1 MIVDMDNISKINFEA
16 PKPAVSDTQTPNP
29 NQYSTSK
36 ASLKEK
42 FKKLIKNRK
51 FQVSLVIVVLV
62 IVLSALAVVIPT
74 LKTYQAVKVTYAQA
88 KVTAD
93 AIKKQN
99 IELASIELAKTKDD
113 LVVVQ
118 QNLHSMGYLKF
129 VPIASWYYNDADH
142 LVNAGFE
149 GLDAATILI
158 DSIKPYADLLGLKGQ
173 GSFVGGTAQQ
183 RIETAVKAMSKIT
196 PKIDEIADK
205 LSLVRKEIDQVEP
218 SHYPAIGPG
227 KKIRSGLENLR
238 TLTDQSVTLID
249 NSRPLIKILP
259 VLLGEPDDKKYLI
272 IFQNDKE
279 LRPTGGFITAYSV
292 FRLDSGVVH
301 VETSSDIYNLDN
313 TISGKAKAPAPIL
326 DYLDNVN
333 VLNLRDSNLSPDF
346 KVSMD
351 EFRKLYEKAGAYT
364 KVDGIIAVDTQAL
377 VAAMEILGDIDAGG
391 IKFTTKND
399 PRCDCPQV
407 IYRLEDYADRPV
419 QGTRENRKDIIGQLM
434 YAIMQKA
441 FSSSPKLYWGPLF
454 QAMLTQISEKHILFN
469 MYNNQAQAGLEGLNA
484 AGRIMAFDGDYLH
497 INEANFGGAK
507 SNMFVSENVSQD
519 YNVSSDGTITKTIT
533 VSYKNPFPPSD
544 CNLERGNLCLNAVLR
559 DWFRVY
565 VPKGSKLTA
574 NQGSE
579 VKMKTYDE
587 LSKTVFEGFIT
598 VRPQGVAKLT
608 LTYTLPFK
616 LADNSVLPL
625 MIQKQPGTNANGYLI
640 NTGGRKLE
648 EFKLSADKTLNL
660 NLK

>member
-16 PKPAVSDTQTPNP
+16 PKPAVSDIQTPNP
-29 NQYSTSK
+29 KQYSPSQI
-36 ASLKEK
+36 SLKEK
-42 FKKLIKNRK
+42 LKKLIRNRK
-51 FQVSLVIVVLV
+51 FQVSLVVVLLFV
-62 IVLSALAVVIPT
+62 VLSAFVVVIPA
-74 LKTYQAVKVTYAQA
+74 LKTYKAVKVTYAQA

-99 IELASIELAKTKDD
+99 VELASTELAKTKEN
-113 LVVVQ
+113 LVEVQ
-118 QNLHSMGYLKF
+118 KNLHSMGYLKF

-142 LVNAGFE
+142 LLNASFE
-149 GLDAATILI
+149 GLEAATILI

-183 RIETAVKAMSKIT
+183 RIETAVKTMSKIT

-205 LSLVRKEIDQVEP
+205 LTLVKTEIDQVQP
-218 SHYPAIGPG
+218 SHYPGIGPG

-249 NSRPLIKILP
+249 SSRPLIKILP

-313 TISGKAKAPAPIL
+313 TISGKAKAPVPIL

-346 KVSMD
+346 KVSMA
-351 EFRKLYEKAGAYT
+351 EFMKLYNKARGKT
-364 KVDGIIAVDTQAL
+364 NVDGIIAVDTQAL
-377 VAAMEILGDIDAGG
+377 VAAMNILGDIDAGG

-407 IYRLEDYADRPV
+407 IYELEDYADRPI

-454 QAMLTQISEKHILFN
+454 QTMLTQISEKHILFN
-469 MYNNQAQAGLEGLNA
+469 IFNNQAQTGLEGLNA
-484 AGRIMAFDGDYLH
+484 AGRIMEFDGDYLH
-497 INEANFGGAK
+497 VNEANFGGAK
-507 SNMFVSENVSQD
+507 SNMFVSESVTQD
-519 YNVSSDGTITKTIT
+519 YNVGNDGAITKTIT
-533 VSYKNPFPPSD
+533 VNYKNPFAPSD

-574 NQGSE
+574 SQGSE

-616 LADNSVLPL
+616 LADTSVLPL
-625 MIQKQPGTNANGYLI
+625 MIQKQPGTNANEYII
-640 NTGGRKLE
+640 NVNGKKLQ

-660 NLK
+660 NL

>member
-16 PKPAVSDTQTPNP
+16 PKPAVSDIQTPNP
-29 NQYSTSK
+29 NQYSTSRQN
-36 ASLKEK
+36 LKEK
-42 FKKLIKNRK
+42 FKKLIRNRK
-51 FQVSLVIVVLV
+51 FQVSLVVVLLFV
-62 IVLSALAVVIPT
+62 VLSALVVVIPA
-74 LKTYQAVKVTYAQA
+74 LKTYKAVKVTYAQA

-99 IELASIELAKTKDD
+99 VELASTELAKTKDN
-113 LVVVQ
+113 LVEVQ
-118 QNLHSMGYLKF
+118 KNLHSMGYLKF

-142 LVNAGFE
+142 LLNASFE
-149 GLDAATILI
+149 GLEAATILI

-183 RIETAVKAMSKIT
+183 RIETAVKTMSKIT

-205 LSLVRKEIDQVEP
+205 LTLVKTEIDQVQP
-218 SHYPAIGPG
+218 SHYPGVGPG

-249 NSRPLIKILP
+249 SSRPLIKILP

-301 VETSSDIYNLDN
+301 VETSNDIYNLDN

-346 KVSMD
+346 KVSMA
-351 EFRKLYEKAGAYT
+351 EFMKLYNKARGKT
-364 KVDGIIAVDTQAL
+364 NVDGIIAVDTQAL
-377 VAAMEILGDIDAGG
+377 VAAMDILGDIDAGG

-407 IYRLEDYADRPV
+407 IYELEDYADRPI
-419 QGTRENRKDIIGQLM
+419 QGTRNNRKGIIGDLM

-454 QAMLTQISEKHILFN
+454 QTMLTQISEKHILFN
-469 MYNNQAQAGLEGLNA
+469 IFNNQAQTGLEGLNA
-484 AGRIMAFDGDYLH
+484 AGRIMEFDGDYLH
-497 INEANFGGAK
+497 VNEANFGGAK
-507 SNMFVSENVSQD
+507 SNMFVSESVTQD
-519 YNVSSDGTITKTIT
+519 YNVGNDGAITKTIT
-533 VSYKNPFPPSD
+533 VNYKNPFAPSD

-574 NQGSE
+574 SQGSE

-587 LSKTVFEGFIT
+587 LGKTVFEGFIT

-616 LADNSVLPL
+616 LADTSVLPL
-625 MIQKQPGTNANGYLI
+625 MIQKQPGTNANEYII
-640 NTGGRKLE
+640 NVNGKKLQ

-660 NLK
+660 NL